1 MENNT
6 GTNDKRK
13 NSYKFSPEKTG
24 MRDKFYPVYSL
35 LILAILV
42 KFLKSIL
49 ITFKVDFKMF
59 GYDLLDVPTSFYTY
73 AFLILLLIAIFKYI
87 KLKVYISTTKYIL
100 TPERLTI
107 EKGFLSKSVSNLEL
121 WRVTD
126 IQIKQTITQKSFG
139 ACFVQLI
146 TTDISDPVINIDGLP
161 YAKGR
166 ELYDILSEYV
176 NDSIKHGGIMRTI

>member
-6 GTNDKRK
+6 NTNNKQK
-13 NSYKFSPEKTG
+13 GSYKFSPEKAG
-24 MRDKFYPVYSL
+24 MKDKFYPVYSL

-42 KFLKSIL
+42 KFLKNIL
-49 ITFKVDFKMF
+49 IAFKVDFKIF
-59 GYDLLDVPTSFYTY
+59 GYDLLSLPSAFYTY
-73 AFLILLLIAIFKYI
+73 AFLIIFLVAAFKYI

-100 TPERLTI
+100 TPERLTV
-107 EKGFLSKSVSNLEL
+107 ERGFLSKSVSNLEL

-126 IQIKQTITQKSFG
+126 IEIRQTITQKSFG

-146 TTDISDPVINIDGLP
+146 TTDVSDPVVNIDGLP

>member
-1 MENNT
+1 MEINSNE
-6 GTNDKRK
+6 NKQK
-13 NSYKFSPEKTG
+13 HSYKFSPEKAG
-24 MRDKFYPVYSL
+24 MKDKFFPVYL
-35 LILAILV
+35 LFILSILI
-42 KFLKSIL
+42 KFLKNIL
-49 ITFKVDFKMF
+49 ITFKIDFKIF
-59 GYDLLDVPTSFYTY
+59 NFDVLDIPSLGFTY
-73 AFLILLLIAIFKYI
+73 AFLILFAIAIIKYI
-87 KLKVYISTTKYIL
+87 RLKIYISTTKYIL
-100 TPERLTI
+100 TPQRLTI

-126 IQIKQTITQKSFG
+126 IEIKQTVTQKSFG

-176 NDSIKHGGIMRTI
+176 NDSIKNGGIMRTI